1 MPPLSKLSEQ
11 RDASIDAPAA
21 LFTVRLPPTT
31 DTPLIRQDDASTG
44 SGDEYELSFR
54 GDSERKKLTHRADT
68 QTGERQFGRKAQL
81 SNITAAK
88 T

>member
-1 MPPLSKLSEQ
+1 MSKEIQILFISHT
-11 RDASIDAPAA
+11 SIAD
-21 LFTVRLPPTT
+21 LYY
-31 DTPLIRQDDASTG
+31 I
-44 SGDEYELSFR
+44 
-54 GDSERKKLTHRADT
+54 DT